1 MQEQHYQL
9 NEAKMFADVSEG
21 TAIVIDSTTGIYYG
35 MNRLGT
41 SIYECLQA
49 GSSTTDILAA
59 IKFLPG
65 ASLDFE
71 ASFEQFINTLLEY
84 GIIVPCE
91 AASSADPVIDPAVA
105 DADAFLPECT
115 AYQDVQELLYA
126 DPIHEVDAEE
136 GWMPE

>member
-9 NEAKMFADVSEG
+9 NEEKMFADVSDG

-35 MNRLGT
+35 MNGFGT
-41 SIYECLQA
+41 NIYECLQA
-49 GSSTTDILAA
+49 GSSTSDILAA
-59 IKFLPG
+59 VKVLPG
-65 ASLDFE
+65 ASQEFE
-71 ASFEQFINTLLEY
+71 ANFEQFVNTLLDY

-91 AASSADPVIDPAVA
+91 AVSSADPVIDPAVA
-105 DADAFLPECT
+105 ETDAFLPECT